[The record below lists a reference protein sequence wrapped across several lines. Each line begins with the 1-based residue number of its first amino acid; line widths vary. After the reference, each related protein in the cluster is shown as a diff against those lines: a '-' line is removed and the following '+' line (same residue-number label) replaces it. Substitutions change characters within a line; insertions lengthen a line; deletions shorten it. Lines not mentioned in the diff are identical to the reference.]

1 MHLKKQRAVG
11 GSGPTTYTG
20 SIWFRHV
27 PARYVNHVLDIIS
40 VGLIVIPNNGLPT
53 TSIKNN
59 SGKVMLWELEVPS
72 VGALVNSMGYKYK

>member
-1 MHLKKQRAVG
+1 M
-11 GSGPTTYTG
+11 
-20 SIWFRHV
+20 
-27 PARYVNHVLDIIS
+27 
-40 VGLIVIPNNGLPT
+40 IPNNGLPT